1 MVFGDETLLKDHVR
15 QVNGVD
21 LEPGNGSWP
30 MIRHSNQGP
39 VYGSSA
45 HSKKS
50 SQTMRSELGTSW
62 STCSCTS
69 RNRVTHLI
77 AT

>member
-1 MVFGDETLLKDHVR
+1 MVFGDEMLLKNHVR

-30 MIRHSNQGP
+30 TILHSNQDTC
-39 VYGSSA
+39 YGSSA
-45 HSKKS
+45 HPKKI
-50 SQTMRSELGTSW
+50 SQIKRSELGPRW
-62 STCSCTS
+62 RTCSSTS
-69 RNRVTHLI
+69 RNRVTHLF